1 VGAGPQSRKAAPQV
15 PLCGTLL
22 HFMRLVIHTQYY
34 PPEMGAPQARLSDL
48 AKRLVE
54 RGHQVYVLTAMPN
67 YPEGRIHSG
76 YGGLLRREEQD
87 GIPVIR
93 TFIYPT
99 KSTGAVRRLANYFS
113 FVFSSLVIGAFLLP
127 KADFILTESPP
138 LFLGISGWILSRL
151 KGARWI
157 LNVSD
162 LWVESLRSFGVF
174 RKGSLLDKLL
184 TGMSLFLYRR
194 AWLVTGQSEE
204 IVSEMRRQVPGERV
218 YHLSNGVDVSC
229 FHPTKRDEAI
239 RQRYLRDGEV
249 GFVYAGLH
257 GFFQGLDQIIVAA
270 DRLRD
275 EPVRFLFFGEGSEK
289 EALVRMARDRQLK
302 NVDFHA
308 PIAKDRVAEVLA
320 SMDVAVIP
328 LKKEIRGSV
337 PSKIYEAMAS
347 NMPILLVADGEARG
361 IVEKAGAGIVVNP
374 GDIEGLIQAVRMLAS
389 QPEDRTRMGRAGRV
403 AAENVYSRIK
413 IAETFEVFLMGKG

>member
-1 VGAGPQSRKAAPQV
+1 
-15 PLCGTLL
+15 
-22 HFMRLVIHTQYY
+22 MRLIIHTQYY

-54 RGHQVYVLTAMPN
+54 RGHQVHVLTAMPN

-76 YGGLLRREEQD
+76 YGGLLHREEQD
-87 GIPVIR
+87 GVSIIR

-99 KSTGAVRRLANYFS
+99 KSVATVRRLTNYFS
-113 FVFSSLVIGAFLLP
+113 FVFSSLLIGAFLLP
-127 KADFILTESPP
+127 KVDFILTESPP
-138 LFLGISGWILSRL
+138 LFLGISGWILARL

-162 LWVESLRSFGVF
+162 LWFESLRSFGVL
-174 RKGSLLDKLL
+174 REGSFIDRLLN
-184 TGMSLFLYRR
+184 GMSLFLYRR

-204 IVSEMRRQVPGERV
+204 IVTEIRRQMPSGRV
-218 YHLSNGVDVSC
+218 YHLSNGVDVLS
-229 FHPTKRDEAI
+229 FHPEKKDDGI

-257 GFFQGLDQIIVAA
+257 GFFQGLDQVISSAE
-270 DRLRD
+270 RLRD

-289 EALVRMARDRQLK
+289 EALVKMAQECHLK

-308 PIAKDRVAEVLA
+308 PIPKDYVAAVLA

-347 NMPILLVADGEARG
+347 NMPILLLANGEARG
-361 IVEKAGAGIVVNP
+361 IVEKSRAGIVVNP
-374 GDIEGLIQAVRMLAS
+374 GDIDGLTHAVRTLAS
-389 QPEDRTRMGRAGRV
+389 QPAERTRMGQAGRV
-403 AAENVYSRIK
+403 AAERFYNRIK
-413 IAETFEVFLMGKG
+413 IAENFEAFLAGKREAPCKAD

>member
-1 VGAGPQSRKAAPQV
+1 
-15 PLCGTLL
+15 
-22 HFMRLVIHTQYY
+22 MRFVIHTQYY

-54 RGHQVYVLTAMPN
+54 HGHQVHVLTAMPN
-67 YPEGRIHSG
+67 YPQGRIHSG
-76 YGGLLRREEQD
+76 YGGFLRREEQD

-99 KSTGAVRRLANYFS
+99 KSVGAVRRLANYLS
-113 FVFSSLVIGAFLLP
+113 FVFSSLLIGALLLP

-174 RKGSLLDKLL
+174 RDGSLVDKLL
-184 TGMSLFLYRR
+184 TGMSLFLYRK
-194 AWLVTGQSEE
+194 AWLVTGQSNE
-204 IVSEMRRQVPGERV
+204 IVSEMKRQVSSERV
-218 YHLSNGVDVSC
+218 YHLSNGVDINS
-229 FHPTKRDEAI
+229 FHPKNRNDEI
-239 RQRYLRDGEV
+239 RQHYLSDGEA

-275 EPVRFLFFGEGSEK
+275 EPIRFLFFGEGSEK
-289 EALVRMARDRQLK
+289 EALVKMAQERQLT
-302 NVDFHA
+302 NVEFHT
-308 PIAKDRVAEVLA
+308 PIPKDHVAAVLA

-347 NMPILLVADGEARG
+347 NMPVLLVANGEARE
-361 IVEKAGAGIVVNP
+361 IVEKTGAGMAVAP
-374 GDIEGLIQAVRMLAS
+374 GDIDGLTRAILKLAS
-389 QPEDRTRMGRAGRV
+389 QPAERTMMGFAGRA
-403 AAENVYSRIK
+403 AAENVYNRIK
-413 IAETFEVFLMGKG
+413 IAESFEAFLMAKGGIPCKAD